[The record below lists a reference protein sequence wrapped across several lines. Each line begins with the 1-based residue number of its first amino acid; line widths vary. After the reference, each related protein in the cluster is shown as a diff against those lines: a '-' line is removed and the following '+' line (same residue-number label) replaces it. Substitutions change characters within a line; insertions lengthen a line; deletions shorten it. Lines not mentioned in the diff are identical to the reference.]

1 MVRAHKQAWV
11 WQDEWWGLTIKDI
24 REIERQTQ
32 EALAAKMAHANELE
46 GDGPK
51 SPLPTPTLK
60 ESPVDVSEP
69 APEENPGTSITDVA
83 RLVLRVPDRRPS
95 RGSRNLE
102 EDVLTARME
111 SIAHDSDQGSDAS
124 DEFYDAKD
132 EFSETLSLTKWNS
145 MELVPDGDNVQCS
158 GPSCPKREGYVLQGS
173 PIVGREELTAKY
185 ERQIS
190 SRSADSYL
198 SHGVSPVP
206 PNCST
211 VCLVLVFHGGSVLD
225 VSAEMSSK
233 KSDVTTF
240 RGAFESVMRQHYPCL
255 VGRVVVQLVPCPAM
269 CSEALGLFSS
279 LNVSAEMSS
288 KKSDVTTF
296 RGAFESVMRQHYPC
310 LVGRVVVQLVPCPAM
325 CSEALGLFSSL
336 SPYSFDVSPTASDGN
351 VSITR
356 DAIPI
361 GAVPLFMT
369 NSPEY
374 HDAVSR
380 VISRANSVY
389 HEFLRSEEGVGFSGQ
404 VVIVG
409 DSAGAIFAYDALEE
423 GVGFSGQV
431 VIVGDSAGAIF
442 AYDALCGHDR
452 PEKRL
457 SSESIDKDG
466 LHEQQHSKV
475 HANVS
480 WYYNVLESV
489 SESEAWEPGRKPSC
503 QKSFSDIPT
512 LSGCGVG
519 DGDGHHAPLKAFL
532 SAPAPRSYSISSSC
546 DSQAGQL
553 DFEVSSFFLMGSPLS
568 IILAFR
574 RIQNSED
581 RNGMP
586 PRPACGQIYNLFHP
600 ANPVASRIEP
610 LLATRFAQLPPIPI
624 PRYSKYPMGDGT
636 PTILLEYLRSATFLL
651 SWGSGSSAEG
661 GFQCTSS
668 LRHRRISDSIG
679 AVPATTNPDFAA
691 ISAITAIS
699 QKWWGNKRID
709 YALYCPEGLA
719 SFPTVALPHLF
730 HASYWESHDVIA
742 FILRQLVHADPSADS
757 GDERET
763 KVFSPCQPREQ
774 WLKKRTIVKIKNCS
788 ANHRGNDVIVAD
800 GMNQV
805 LTAKFAYGPLDVVA
819 LTGERVDIHAMADPA
834 VGEWILLGTET
845 TDKNGR
851 IKFTVPEDHSFGYG
865 LHPIKMV
872 VRGDHTCAD
881 MHLAVVPKETECVVF
896 SIDGSFTA
904 SVSVTAKDP
913 KVRPGAVD
921 VVRHWQEQGY
931 LIIYITGRPDMQQ
944 RRVVSW
950 LAQHNFP
957 HGLLSFADGVSKEF
971 LTHKAEYLSHLV
983 KDVGLVVH
991 AGYGSSKDVVV
1002 YQSVGLKPEQIHIVG
1017 KVSKKQ
1023 AHACNNLSEGYAVH
1037 LNALMAPGGS
1047 RPAQGNARML
1057 IPRGFFSFPGQ
1068 VTRLN
1073 RRSRSVRRTPSFPGT
1088 SAPTTPVPS
1097 SVHHSPK
1104 NRLFM
1109 RM

>member
-69 APEENPGTSITDVA
+69 APEENPGTSITDAA

-158 GPSCPKREGYVLQGS
+158 GPSCPKRE
-173 PIVGREELTAKY
+173 
-185 ERQIS
+185 
-190 SRSADSYL
+190 D
-198 SHGVSPVP
+198 
-206 PNCST
+206 
-211 VCLVLVFHGGSVLD
+211 
-225 VSAEMSSK
+225 
-233 KSDVTTF
+233 
-240 RGAFESVMRQHYPCL
+240 
-255 VGRVVVQLVPCPAM
+255 
-269 CSEALGLFSS
+269 
-279 LNVSAEMSS
+279 VSAEMSS

-409 DSAGAIFAYDALEE
+409 DSAGAIFAYDAL
-423 GVGFSGQV
+423 
-431 VIVGDSAGAIF
+431 
-442 AYDALCGHDR
+442 CGHDR

-503 QKSFSDIPT
+503 QKSFR
-512 LSGCGVG
+512 L
-519 DGDGHHAPLKAFL
+519 
-532 SAPAPRSYSISSSC
+532 SC

-636 PTILLEYLRSATFLL
+636 PTIL
-651 SWGSGSSAEG
+651 
-661 GFQCTSS
+661 
-668 LRHRRISDSIG
+668 
-679 AVPATTNPDFAA
+679 
-691 ISAITAIS
+691 
-699 QKWWGNKRID
+699 
-709 YALYCPEGLA
+709 
-719 SFPTVALPHLF
+719 
-730 HASYWESHDVIA
+730 
-742 FILRQLVHADPSADS
+742 
-757 GDERET
+757 
-763 KVFSPCQPREQ
+763 
-774 WLKKRTIVKIKNCS
+774 
-788 ANHRGNDVIVAD
+788 
-800 GMNQV
+800 
-805 LTAKFAYGPLDVVA
+805 
-819 LTGERVDIHAMADPA
+819 
-834 VGEWILLGTET
+834 
-845 TDKNGR
+845 
-851 IKFTVPEDHSFGYG
+851 
-865 LHPIKMV
+865 
-872 VRGDHTCAD
+872 
-881 MHLAVVPKETECVVF
+881 
-896 SIDGSFTA
+896 
-904 SVSVTAKDP
+904 
-913 KVRPGAVD
+913 
-921 VVRHWQEQGY
+921 
-931 LIIYITGRPDMQQ
+931 
-944 RRVVSW
+944 
-950 LAQHNFP
+950 
-957 HGLLSFADGVSKEF
+957 
-971 LTHKAEYLSHLV
+971 
-983 KDVGLVVH
+983 
-991 AGYGSSKDVVV
+991 
-1002 YQSVGLKPEQIHIVG
+1002 
-1017 KVSKKQ
+1017 
-1023 AHACNNLSEGYAVH
+1023 
-1037 LNALMAPGGS
+1037 
-1047 RPAQGNARML
+1047 
-1057 IPRGFFSFPGQ
+1057 
-1068 VTRLN
+1068 
-1073 RRSRSVRRTPSFPGT
+1073 
-1088 SAPTTPVPS
+1088 
-1097 SVHHSPK
+1097 
-1104 NRLFM
+1104 
-1109 RM
+1109 

>member
-1 MVRAHKQAWV
+1 MLIKEYRIPLPLTVSEYKIAQLYMIAKKSRDESKGAGSGVEIMVNEPYTDGPGPNGTGQYTRKIYHIGSHLPGWLKSLMPKSALIVEEEAWNAYPYTKTKYKCPFV
-11 WQDEWWGLTIKDI
+11 ERFTL
-24 REIERQTQ
+24 EIETYYFNDDGSQ
-32 EALAAKMAHANELE
+32 ENVFNLSRSELRE
-46 GDGPK
+46 RA
-51 SPLPTPTLK
+51 
-60 ESPVDVSEP
+60 V
-69 APEENPGTSITDVA
+69 
-83 RLVLRVPDRRPS
+83 
-95 RGSRNLE
+95 GSRNLE

-279 LNVSAEMSS
+279 L
-288 KKSDVTTF
+288 
-296 RGAFESVMRQHYPC
+296 
-310 LVGRVVVQLVPCPAM
+310 
-325 CSEALGLFSSL
+325 

-389 HEFLRSEEGVGFSGQ
+389 HEFLRS
-404 VVIVG
+404 
-409 DSAGAIFAYDALEE
+409 EE

-636 PTILLEYLRSATFLL
+636 PTIL
-651 SWGSGSSAEG
+651 
-661 GFQCTSS
+661 
-668 LRHRRISDSIG
+668 
-679 AVPATTNPDFAA
+679 
-691 ISAITAIS
+691 
-699 QKWWGNKRID
+699 
-709 YALYCPEGLA
+709 
-719 SFPTVALPHLF
+719 
-730 HASYWESHDVIA
+730 
-742 FILRQLVHADPSADS
+742 
-757 GDERET
+757 
-763 KVFSPCQPREQ
+763 
-774 WLKKRTIVKIKNCS
+774 
-788 ANHRGNDVIVAD
+788 
-800 GMNQV
+800 
-805 LTAKFAYGPLDVVA
+805 
-819 LTGERVDIHAMADPA
+819 
-834 VGEWILLGTET
+834 
-845 TDKNGR
+845 
-851 IKFTVPEDHSFGYG
+851 
-865 LHPIKMV
+865 
-872 VRGDHTCAD
+872 
-881 MHLAVVPKETECVVF
+881 
-896 SIDGSFTA
+896 
-904 SVSVTAKDP
+904 
-913 KVRPGAVD
+913 
-921 VVRHWQEQGY
+921 
-931 LIIYITGRPDMQQ
+931 
-944 RRVVSW
+944 
-950 LAQHNFP
+950 
-957 HGLLSFADGVSKEF
+957 
-971 LTHKAEYLSHLV
+971 
-983 KDVGLVVH
+983 
-991 AGYGSSKDVVV
+991 
-1002 YQSVGLKPEQIHIVG
+1002 
-1017 KVSKKQ
+1017 
-1023 AHACNNLSEGYAVH
+1023 
-1037 LNALMAPGGS
+1037 
-1047 RPAQGNARML
+1047 
-1057 IPRGFFSFPGQ
+1057 
-1068 VTRLN
+1068 
-1073 RRSRSVRRTPSFPGT
+1073 
-1088 SAPTTPVPS
+1088 
-1097 SVHHSPK
+1097 
-1104 NRLFM
+1104 
-1109 RM
+1109 